1 MEALLKIILP
11 YFFCSLAAYL
21 AGAVN
26 FAWLVARQRGIDIRK
41 KGSGNPGTTNVGR
54 VMGLSAA
61 AVVFVGDV
69 LKAAAMV
76 FAARFLFSESPGIG
90 EVTTLSCVLGHMYP
104 FYLDFKGG
112 KGVAVL
118 LGAALGTNVR
128 MFLLLIGVLL
138 VIAFLTDHLFL
149 GNLSAV
155 AGFWI
160 WSFLAGG
167 HPAELAVLFV
177 AVGLSFWKH
186 RGNFKR
192 LFAGEEKGL
201 RKTFREKRE
210 KKRSE
215 RS

>member
-1 MEALLKIILP
+1 MDALLKNILP

-26 FAWLVARQRGIDIRK
+26 FAWIVARKKGIDIQH

-76 FAARFLFSESPGIG
+76 FAARFLFSDFPGIG
-90 EVTTLSCVLGHMYP
+90 EVTTLACVLGHMYP

-118 LGAALGTNVR
+118 LGAALGTDWKV
-128 MFLLLIGVLL
+128 FFLLIGVLL
-138 VIAFLTDHLFL
+138 VIAFLSDHLFL

-155 AGFWI
+155 AGFWL
-160 WSFLAGG
+160 WSFLSGKQ
-167 HPAELAVLFV
+167 PLELLALFI
-177 AVGLSFWKH
+177 AVGLAFWKH
-186 RGNFKR
+186 RGNFSR
-192 LFAGEEKGL
+192 LFAGQEKSL
-201 RKTFREKRE
+201 RASVRDRINARKG
-210 KKRSE
+210 KK
-215 RS
+215 

>member
-1 MEALLKIILP
+1 MDELLKIVLP
-11 YFFCSLAAYL
+11 YFFCCLAAYL

-26 FAWLVARQRGIDIRK
+26 FAWIVARKRGIDIQH

-76 FAARFLFSESPGIG
+76 FAARFLFSNSSGIG
-90 EVTTLSCVLGHMYP
+90 EAATLSCVLGHMYP

-118 LGAALGTNVR
+118 LGAALGTNWRV
-128 MFLLLIGVLL
+128 FFLLIGVLL
-138 VIAFLTDHLFL
+138 VVAFLSDHLFL
-149 GNLSAV
+149 GNLSAI
-155 AGFWI
+155 AGFWL
-160 WSFLAGG
+160 WSFLSGKG
-167 HPAELAVLFV
+167 PAQLLALFV

-186 RGNFKR
+186 RGNFAR
-192 LFAGEEKGL
+192 LFAGQEKSF
-201 RKTFREKRE
+201 RQSIREKIQAR
-210 KKRSE
+210 KKAQ
-215 RS
+215 

>member
-1 MEALLKIILP
+1 MDALLKNILP

-26 FAWLVARQRGIDIRK
+26 FAWIVARKKGIDIQH

-76 FAARFLFSESPGIG
+76 FAARFLFSDFPGIG
-90 EVTTLSCVLGHMYP
+90 EVTTLACVLGHMYP

-118 LGAALGTNVR
+118 LGAALGTDWKV
-128 MFLLLIGVLL
+128 FFLLIGVLL
-138 VIAFLTDHLFL
+138 VIAFLSDHLFL

-155 AGFWI
+155 AGFWL
-160 WSFLAGG
+160 WSFLSGKQ
-167 HPAELAVLFV
+167 PLELLALFI

-186 RGNFKR
+186 QGNFSR
-192 LFAGEEKGL
+192 LFAGQEKSL
-201 RKTFREKRE
+201 RASVRDGINARKG
-210 KKRSE
+210 KK
-215 RS
+215 

>member
-1 MEALLKIILP
+1 MDAVLKIILP

-26 FAWLVARQRGIDIRK
+26 FAWIVARKKGIDIQH

-76 FAARFLFSESPGIG
+76 FAARFLFSDSPGIG
-90 EVTTLSCVLGHMYP
+90 EVTTLACVLGHMYP

-118 LGAALGTNVR
+118 LGASLGTDWQVF
-128 MFLLLIGVLL
+128 FLLIAVLL
-138 VIAFLTDHLFL
+138 VIAFLSDHLFL
-149 GNLSAV
+149 GNLSAA
-155 AGFWI
+155 AGFWL
-160 WSFLAGG
+160 WSFLSGKR
-167 HPAELAVLFV
+167 PMELLALFI

-186 RGNFKR
+186 RGNFAR
-192 LFAGEEKGL
+192 LFAGQEKSL
-201 RKTFREKRE
+201 RASVRDKINARKN
-210 KKRSE
+210 KK
-215 RS
+215 

>member
-1 MEALLKIILP
+1 MDALLKNILP

-26 FAWLVARQRGIDIRK
+26 FAWIVARKKGIDIQH

-76 FAARFLFSESPGIG
+76 FAARFLFSDFPGIG
-90 EVTTLSCVLGHMYP
+90 EVTTLACVLGHMYP

-118 LGAALGTNVR
+118 LGAALGTDWKV
-128 MFLLLIGVLL
+128 FFLLIGVLL
-138 VIAFLTDHLFL
+138 VIAFRSDHLFL

-155 AGFWI
+155 AGFWL
-160 WSFLAGG
+160 WSFLSGKQ
-167 HPAELAVLFV
+167 PLELLALFI

-186 RGNFKR
+186 RGNFSR
-192 LFAGEEKGL
+192 LFAGQEKSL
-201 RKTFREKRE
+201 RASVRDRINARKG
-210 KKRSE
+210 KK
-215 RS
+215 